1 MRYEKKGRALSAAER
16 TEYESRGILP
26 MVAEL
31 LAARGI
37 PADQAEAF
45 LNPGWEQVGDPFAF
59 LNMEKSCARVL
70 RAAEQ
75 GERVAIYSDYD
86 CDGVCGAA
94 ILQKAL
100 TAIGLEPVLYIP
112 DRASEGYGTN
122 AAAFTRLIEGGVTL
136 IITVDCGIRSVSDIA
151 LAKERG
157 ADCIIIDH
165 HECGELPDTPYLLNC
180 KMPGESYPFGD
191 LCGAGTAFKVAQ
203 ALLGAGAEEFIDLCG
218 VATIGDMVS
227 LTGENRALAYL
238 GLKKLRQAPCLGFQ
252 VLAEAA
258 GLRLA
263 NIQSYGVAFGLVPR
277 INAAG
282 RLEHAGLA
290 LELLTTADA
299 GRAKELAEHLSG
311 INSRRQDLQ
320 KSITQQAMEQVR
332 QEVCLADA
340 RILFVS
346 GQGWEKGVVGL
357 AASSITQAFYRPAVV
372 LSEEDGMLT
381 GSARSIPGVNLYEAL
396 CRAEHLYERFGGHEM
411 AAGLTLKKQ
420 NLAEVQRIVQEFLSE
435 KYPEEA
441 FLPAIQYDQTLKLGE
456 ADIVLAEQMEKLQPF
471 GQDNEEPRFYLEN
484 FQPLEIAKMGK
495 TGEHLKMTAADCPSE
510 VLRFSAREEIQKG
523 AHYDCIASFSINE
536 FRGSRKSQLILSS
549 LQERGEVDWPK
560 RLEKEYLR
568 LFPAEALAYAAFLE
582 NPSGEILSTPGQL
595 EQWMER
601 QRGHALGGAVFCGS
615 YPGAVLL
622 RSKRAGYAEGWAE
635 RRQAAADSAESCF
648 CYLQRQP
655 LRHYRNMLAL
665 GDFALLARQP
675 DAAVYLG
682 EDLRTAYR
690 AEAKAFYAPGLLAQ
704 MREAFEKAE
713 GVYASVSE
721 FLEKAAM
728 ALGLPD
734 IKKPWLYF
742 QGFFEQKLIEVRKS
756 DKIIQIHLKEEPA
769 FCPEQSAYFRAMGD
783 LAEGRI

>member
-37 PADQAEAF
+37 PAEQAEAF

-59 LNMEKSCARVL
+59 LNMEKSCARIL

-75 GERVAIYSDYD
+75 GERVAVYSDYD

-203 ALLGAGAEEFIDLCG
+203 ALLGAEAEELIDLCG

-238 GLKKLRQAPCLGFQ
+238 GLRKLRQAPCLGFSA
-252 VLAEAA
+252 LAEAA

-263 NIQSYGVAFGLVPR
+263 NIQSYGAAFGLVPR

-299 GRAKELAEHLSG
+299 GRARELAEHLSG

-332 QEVCLADA
+332 EGVCLADA

-372 LSEEDGMLT
+372 LSEKDGMLT

-396 CRAEHLYERFGGHEM
+396 CQAEHLYERFGGHEM
-411 AAGLTLKKQ
+411 AAGLTLKKE
-420 NLAEVQRIVQEFLSE
+420 NLAEVRRIVQEFLGE
-435 KYPEEA
+435 KYSEEA
-441 FLPAIQYDQTLKLGE
+441 FLPAIQYDQALRLGE
-456 ADIVLAEQMEKLQPF
+456 ADIVLAGQMEKLQPF
-471 GQDNEEPRFYLEN
+471 GQDNEEPRFYLED
-484 FQPLEIAKMGK
+484 FQPLEITKMGK

-510 VLRFSAREEIQKG
+510 ILRFSARETIQKG

-568 LFPAEALAYAAFLE
+568 LFPAEILAYAAFLQQ
-582 NPSGEILSTPGQL
+582 PSGALISTPEQL
-595 EQWMER
+595 EQWMGR
-601 QRGHALGGAVFCGS
+601 QREHALGGAVFCGS
-615 YPGAVLL
+615 YPGAMLL
-622 RSKRAGYAEGWAE
+622 RRKKAESAVGWAE
-635 RRQAAADSAESCF
+635 CQQAAADSAESCF
-648 CYLQRQP
+648 CYLQKQP
-655 LRHYRNMLAL
+655 LRHYTHTLAL
-665 GDFALLARQP
+665 GSFALLARQP
-675 DAAVYLG
+675 GAAVYLG
-682 EDLRTAYR
+682 EDLRAAYR
-690 AEAKAFYAPGLLAQ
+690 AEAKAFYAPELLAQ

-721 FLEKAAM
+721 FLGKAA
-728 ALGLPD
+728 AELGLPD

-756 DKIIQIHLKEEPA
+756 DKIIQIHLKEKQA

>member
-1 MRYEKKGRALSAAER
+1 MRYEQKGQALSPAER
-16 TEYESRGILP
+16 TEYESQGILP

-37 PADQAEAF
+37 LAGQAEAF
-45 LNPGWEQVGDPFAF
+45 LNPGWGQVGDPFAF
-59 LNMEKSCARVL
+59 LNMKKSCVRIL

-100 TAIGLEPVLYIP
+100 AAIGLEPILYIP

-122 AAAFTRLIEGGVTL
+122 AAAFTRLIEGGATL

-151 LAKERG
+151 LAKKLG
-157 ADCIIIDH
+157 ADCIVIDH

-180 KMPGESYPFGD
+180 KMPGETYPFGE

-203 ALLGAGAEEFIDLCG
+203 ALLGAEAEELIDLCG

-238 GLKKLRQAPCLGFQ
+238 GLQKLRQKPCLGFRA
-252 VLAEAA
+252 LAEAA

-282 RLEHAGLA
+282 RLEHASLA

-299 GRAKELAEHLSG
+299 GQAKKLAEHLSG

-320 KSITQQAMEQVR
+320 KSITQQAIEQVR
-332 QEVCLADA
+332 KEVCLADA

-372 LSEEDGMLT
+372 LAEEDGMLT
-381 GSARSIPGVNLYEAL
+381 GSARSIPGINLYEAL
-396 CRAEHLYERFGGHEM
+396 CQAEHLYERFGGHEM
-411 AAGLTLKKQ
+411 AAGLTLKKE
-420 NLAEVQRIVQEFLSE
+420 NLAEVQRIVQKFLSE
-435 KYPEEA
+435 KYPEEV
-441 FLPAIQYDQTLKLGE
+441 FLPVVQYDQALRLGE

-471 GQDNEEPRFYLEN
+471 GQDNEEPRFYLED

-495 TGEHLKMTAADCPSE
+495 TGEHLKMMAADCPSE
-510 VLRFSAREEIQKG
+510 ILRFSAREAIQKG

-536 FRGSRKSQLILSS
+536 FRGNRKSQLILSS
-549 LQERGEVDWPK
+549 VQERGEVDWPK

-568 LFPAEALAYAAFLE
+568 LFPAEVLAYAAFLKA
-582 NPSGEILSTPGQL
+582 PSGTLLSTSEQL
-595 EQWMER
+595 KQWMER
-601 QRGHALGGAVFCGS
+601 QRAHALGAAVFCGS
-615 YPGAVLL
+615 YPGAIFL
-622 RSKRAGYAEGWAE
+622 RDKRAESAAGWAE
-635 RRQAAADSAESCF
+635 CQQAAADSAESCF

-655 LRHYRNMLAL
+655 LQHHRNTLAL

-675 DAAVYLG
+675 GAAVYLG
-682 EDLRTAYR
+682 EDLKEAYR
-690 AEAKAFYAPGLLAQ
+690 AEARAFYDLALLAQ
-704 MREAFEKAE
+704 MREAFGKAE

-721 FLEKAAM
+721 FLEKAAEM
-728 ALGLPD
+728 LGLPD

-756 DKIIQIHLKEEPA
+756 DKIIQIHLKEEQA

>member
-1 MRYEKKGRALSAAER
+1 MRYERKGQGLSLAQKK
-16 TEYESRGILP
+16 EYESQGILP

-37 PADQAEAF
+37 SAEQAEAF
-45 LNPGWEQVGDPFAF
+45 LNPGWGQVGDPFAF
-59 LNMEKSCARVL
+59 LNMQKTCARIL

-75 GERVAIYSDYD
+75 GERVTIYSDYD

-94 ILQKAL
+94 ILQKTLA
-100 TAIGLEPVLYIP
+100 AIGIEPILYIP

-122 AAAFTRLIEGGVTL
+122 AAAFTRLMEGGVTL

-157 ADCIIIDH
+157 VDCIVIDH
-165 HECGELPDTPYLLNC
+165 HECGDLPDTPYLLNC
-180 KMPGESYPFGD
+180 KMPGETYPFCD

-203 ALLGAGAEEFIDLCG
+203 ALLGAQAEELIDLCG

-238 GLKKLRQAPCLGFQ
+238 GIEKLRRAPCLGFRA
-252 VLAEAA
+252 LAEAA

-263 NIQSYGVAFGLVPR
+263 NIQSYGIAFGLVPR

-282 RLEHAGLA
+282 RLEHASLA
-290 LELLTTADA
+290 LELLTTTDA
-299 GRAKELAEHLSG
+299 GRAKKLAEHLSG

-320 KSITQQAMEQVR
+320 KSITQEAIAQVR
-332 QEVCLADA
+332 ENVCLADA
-340 RILFVS
+340 RILFIF
-346 GQGWEKGVVGL
+346 GKGWEKGVVGL

-396 CRAEHLYERFGGHEM
+396 CQAEHLYERFGGHEM
-411 AAGLTLKKQ
+411 AAGLTLKKE
-420 NLAEVQRIVQEFLSE
+420 NLAEVQRIAQEFLSE
-435 KYPEEA
+435 TYPEEV
-441 FLPAIQYDQTLKLGE
+441 FLPAIQYDQALRLGE
-456 ADIVLAEQMEKLQPF
+456 ADITLAEQMEKLQPF
-471 GQDNEEPRFYLEN
+471 GQNNEEPRFYLKD
-484 FQPLEIAKMGK
+484 FQPLEISKMGK
-495 TGEHLKMTAADCPSE
+495 TGEHLKMMAADCPSE
-510 VLRFSAREEIQKG
+510 ILRFSAREEIQKG

-549 LQERGEVDWPK
+549 LQERGEVDWPQ

-568 LFPAEALAYAAFLE
+568 LFPAEVLAYAAFCE
-582 NPSGEILSTPGQL
+582 KPSGKILSAPEQL
-595 EQWMER
+595 EQWIEEHGKR
-601 QRGHALGGAVFCGS
+601 ALGAAVFCGS
-615 YPGAVLL
+615 LPGAVLL
-622 RSKRAGYAEGWAE
+622 REKRAKYAINWEQCRE
-635 RRQAAADSAESCF
+635 AAADSAESRC

-655 LRHYRNMLAL
+655 SQHYRHMLAL
-665 GDFALLARQP
+665 GDFALLTRQP
-675 DAAVYLG
+675 DAAIYLG
-682 EDLRTAYR
+682 EDLRAAYR
-690 AEAKAFYAPGLLAQ
+690 AEAKAFYDPALLAQ
-704 MREAFEKAE
+704 VREAFGEIE

-721 FLEKAAM
+721 FLEKAAEL
-728 ALGLPD
+728 LGLPN

-742 QGFFEQKLIEVRKS
+742 QGLFEQKLIEVRKS
-756 DKIIQIHLKEEPA
+756 DKIIQIHLKEEQR
-769 FCPEQSAYFRAMGD
+769 FRPEQSAYFRAMGD

>member
-1 MRYEKKGRALSAAER
+1 MRYEQKGQALSPAER
-16 TEYESRGILP
+16 TEYESQGILP

-37 PADQAEAF
+37 LAGQAEAF
-45 LNPGWEQVGDPFAF
+45 LNPGWGQVGDPFAF
-59 LNMEKSCARVL
+59 LNMKKSCARIL

-100 TAIGLEPVLYIP
+100 AAIGLEPILYIP

-122 AAAFTRLIEGGVTL
+122 AAAFTRLIEGGATL

-151 LAKERG
+151 LAKKLG
-157 ADCIIIDH
+157 ADCIVIDH

-180 KMPGESYPFGD
+180 KMPGEAYPFGE

-203 ALLGAGAEEFIDLCG
+203 ALLGAEAEELIDLCG

-238 GLKKLRQAPCLGFQ
+238 GLQKLRQKPCLGFRA
-252 VLAEAA
+252 LAEAA

-282 RLEHAGLA
+282 RLEHASLA

-299 GRAKELAEHLSG
+299 GQAKKLAEHLSG

-320 KSITQQAMEQVR
+320 KSITQQAIEQVR
-332 QEVCLADA
+332 KGVCLADA

-372 LSEEDGMLT
+372 LAEEDGMLT
-381 GSARSIPGVNLYEAL
+381 GSARSIPGINLYEAL
-396 CRAEHLYERFGGHEM
+396 CQAEHLYERFGGHEM
-411 AAGLTLKKQ
+411 AAGLTLKKE
-420 NLAEVQRIVQEFLSE
+420 NLAEVQRIVQKFLSE
-435 KYPEEA
+435 KYPEEM
-441 FLPAIQYDQTLKLGE
+441 FLPVVQYDQALRLGE

-471 GQDNEEPRFYLEN
+471 GQDNEEPRFYLED

-495 TGEHLKMTAADCPSE
+495 TGEHLKMMAVDCPSE
-510 VLRFSAREEIQKG
+510 ILRFSAREAIQKG

-536 FRGSRKSQLILSS
+536 FRGNRKSQLILSS
-549 LQERGEVDWPK
+549 VQERGEVDWPK

-568 LFPAEALAYAAFLE
+568 LFPAEVLAYAAFLKA
-582 NPSGEILSTPGQL
+582 PSGTLLSTPEQL
-595 EQWMER
+595 KQWMDQ
-601 QRGHALGGAVFCGS
+601 QRAHALGAAVFCGS
-615 YPGAVLL
+615 YPGAIFL
-622 RSKRAGYAEGWAE
+622 RDKRAESAAGWAE
-635 RRQAAADSAESCF
+635 CQQAAADSAESCF

-655 LRHYRNMLAL
+655 LQHHRHMLAL

-675 DAAVYLG
+675 GAAVYLG
-682 EDLRTAYR
+682 EDLKEAYR
-690 AEAKAFYAPGLLAQ
+690 AEARAFYDLALLAQ
-704 MREAFEKAE
+704 MREAFGKAE

-721 FLEKAAM
+721 FLEKTAKM
-728 ALGLPD
+728 LGLPD

-756 DKIIQIHLKEEPA
+756 DKIIQIHLKEEQA
-769 FCPEQSAYFRAMGD
+769 FCPEQSAYFRAMGV
-783 LAEGRI
+783 LAEVRT